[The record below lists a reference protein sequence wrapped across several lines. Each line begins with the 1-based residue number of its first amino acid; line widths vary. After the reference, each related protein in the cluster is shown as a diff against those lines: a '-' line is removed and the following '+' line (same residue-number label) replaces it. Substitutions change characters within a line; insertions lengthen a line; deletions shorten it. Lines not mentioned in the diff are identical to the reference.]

1 MRFPSL
7 NGHYISIQPVFKH
20 LKTILYAVCLHDNV
34 ITSLMLAVLS
44 AAVKPRLRLL
54 AEYAPE
60 EQRLPQQLP

>member
-20 LKTILYAVCLHDNV
+20 LKTFLYAVCSHNSV

-44 AAVKPRLRLL
+44 AAAKPRLQLL